1 MEALIAWPLII
12 LGMMGGLVFYMRS
25 HHIQDQSNKN
35 QQERDEALRRL
46 AELQSRLEAQQR
58 EAQALQ
64 IHAARIETELE
75 QQDKAHRER
84 LLLLESA
91 ENRLKETF
99 QSISG
104 EALRQSGEAFLQMA
118 EGVLGKQNERAQGD
132 LELRRQ
138 AVDQLVAPLQQTLA
152 NVELRMGEIEKQR
165 VGAYQGLQEQITL
178 LLGAQKNLQLEAS
191 HLASA
196 LKSPTTRGRWGEL
209 QLRRVVE
216 LSGML
221 AYCDFYEQHHSV
233 NAEGRQLR
241 PDMVVRLPGNRSI
254 AIDSKAPLQAY
265 MEAIDCDD
273 DEKRKKLFEQH
284 AQLIKRQVQALGQKG
299 YWEQLEGSPE
309 FVLLFLPGE
318 AFYSS
323 ALQADPSLIEY
334 GAENRVLIATP
345 TTMIALL
352 RTTAYAWRQ
361 EDISKHAEEVS
372 RLGRELYGR
381 IADLSG
387 HLSDMGK
394 SLTSSVQSY
403 NKLLGSLETRVLVSA
418 RRFQELKSDDP
429 KKSLREINIIEEHT
443 RAIQAPEL
451 LG

>member
-1 MEALIAWPLII
+1 MEAVYAWPLIV
-12 LGMMGGLVFYMRS
+12 LGMMSGCYFFMRFR
-25 HHIQDQSNKN
+25 QS
-35 QQERDEALRRL
+35 QELYRQAQRERDEAAQKLL
-46 AELQSRLEAQQR
+46 LLQTRWEGEQK
-58 EAQALQ
+58 EWQALR

-75 QQDKAHRER
+75 QQEKAHRER
-84 LLLLESA
+84 LILMESA

-104 EALRQSGEAFLQMA
+104 EALRRSGESFLQMA
-118 EGVLGKQNERAQGD
+118 EGVLGKQTERAQGD
-132 LELRRQ
+132 LELRKL
-138 AVDQLVAPLQQTLA
+138 AVDQLVAPLHQTLA
-152 NVELRMGEIEKQR
+152 NVEQRIGEIEKQR

-216 LSGML
+216 LAGML
-221 AYCDFYEQHHSV
+221 AYCDFFEQHHSV
-233 NAEGRQLR
+233 NADGKQLR

-273 DEKRKKLFEQH
+273 DDKRKKLFEQH
-284 AQLIKRQVQALGQKG
+284 AQLIRRQVQALGQKG
-299 YWEQLEGSPE
+299 YWEQLDGSPE

-323 ALQADPSLIEY
+323 ALQADPSLIEF
-334 GAENRVLIATP
+334 GADNRVLIATP

-361 EDISKHAEEVS
+361 EDISKHADEIS

-381 IADLSG
+381 LADLSG
-387 HLSDMGK
+387 HVADMGK
-394 SLTSSVQSY
+394 GITSSVQAY
-403 NKLLGSLETRVLVSA
+403 NKLVGSLESRVLVSA
-418 RRFQELKSDDP
+418 RRFHELKADDP
-429 KKSLREINIIEEHT
+429 KKVLREINMIDERP

-451 LG
+451 S

>member
-1 MEALIAWPLII
+1 MEAVIAWPLIVVA
-12 LGMMGGLVFYMRS
+12 MMIGCYFFMRFR
-25 HHIQDQSNKN
+25 QVQEQFQQSVTDK
-35 QQERDEALRRL
+35 DEVLRRL
-46 AELQSRLEAQQR
+46 GVLQAKWEIEQR
-58 EAQALQ
+58 EWQTLR
-64 IHAARIETELE
+64 IYAARIETELE
-75 QQDKAHRER
+75 QQEKAHRER
-84 LLLLESA
+84 LILMEAA

-104 EALRQSGEAFLQMA
+104 EALRQSGETFLQMA

-132 LELRRQ
+132 LELRRL

-216 LSGML
+216 LAGML
-221 AYCDFYEQHHSV
+221 AYCDFFEQQHSIS
-233 NAEGRQLR
+233 AEGKQLR

-265 MEAIDCDD
+265 MEAIDCEDD
-273 DEKRKKLFEQH
+273 DKRKKLFDQH
-284 AQLIKRQVQALGQKG
+284 AQLIRRQVQALGQKG

-323 ALQADPSLIEY
+323 ALQADPTLIEY
-334 GAENRVLIATP
+334 GADNRVLIATP

-361 EDISKHAEEVS
+361 EDISKHADEIS

-381 IADLSG
+381 LADLSG
-387 HLSDMGK
+387 HVADMGK
-394 SLTSSVQSY
+394 GITSSVQAY
-403 NKLLGSLETRVLVSA
+403 NKLVGSLETRVLVSA
-418 RRFQELKSDDP
+418 RRFHDLKADDP
-429 KKSLREINIIEEHT
+429 KKPLREINGIDERP

-451 LG
+451 SQ

>member
-1 MEALIAWPLII
+1 MEATIAWPLIG
-12 LGMMGGLVFYMRS
+12 LGLMSGLFFFMRAK
-25 HHIQDQSNKN
+25 QAVDQKHVLENEKVDL
-35 QQERDEALRRL
+35 QRRL
-46 AELQSRLEAQQR
+46 MEGETRLT
-58 EAQALQ
+58 ALQ
-64 IHAARIETELE
+64 NESQNLKIQAARLETELD
-75 QQDKAHRER
+75 QQNKAHRER
-84 LLLLESA
+84 IAVIESA
-91 ENRLKETF
+91 EGRLKETF
-99 QSISG
+99 QALSG
-104 EALRQSGEAFLQMA
+104 EALRQSGETFLQMA
-118 EGVLGKQNERAQGD
+118 EGVLGKQTQRAQGD

-138 AVDQLVAPLQQTLA
+138 AVDNLVLPLQQTLA

-178 LLGAQKNLQLEAS
+178 LLSAQKNLQLEAS

-221 AYCDFYEQHHSV
+221 AYCDFYEQQHST
-233 NAEGRQLR
+233 NQDGKQLR
-241 PDMVVRLPGNRSI
+241 PDMIVRLPGNRSI

-273 DEKRKKLFEQH
+273 DEKRKKLFDQH
-284 AQLIKRQVQALGQKG
+284 AQLLKRQVQLLGQKG

-318 AFYSS
+318 AFFSA
-323 ALQADPSLIEY
+323 ALQADPTLIEY

-345 TTMIALL
+345 TTLIALL

-387 HLSDMGK
+387 HVADMGK
-394 SLTSSVQSY
+394 GIANSVSSY
-403 NKLLGSLETRVLVSA
+403 NKLIGSLETRVLVSA
-418 RRFQELKSDDP
+418 RRFQELKADDP
-429 KKSLREINIIEEHT
+429 KKTLREIGLIDEQPRI
-443 RAIQAPEL
+443 IQAPEL
-451 LG
+451 LT